1 MEEMETFVVGKKAPD
16 RLWKNREPTSG
27 CFVVEYGGWMIV
39 LCIHKPTDK
48 ERELFCTEK
57 IKVKILTTPE
67 EDFLLTLLEFDE
79 DLAFELP
86 FDPTE
91 YTKEFQEKLLE
102 KNLVAIVIIDSSDGR
117 IVEFRV
123 ATFPKE
129 YEMIAKQFWRKIINE
144 YGIRNYIINSEYYNA
159 LINRYSLGELLNFG
173 KYVGYFGDTMEKTRK

>member
-1 MEEMETFVVGKKAPD
+1 METFVVGEKAPD

-27 CFVVEYGGWMIV
+27 RFVVEYGGWVIV

-48 ERELFCTEK
+48 EGELFSTEK
-57 IKVKILTTPE
+57 IKVKIITTPE
-67 EDFLLTLLEFDE
+67 KDFLLTLLEFDE

-102 KNLVAIVIIDSSDGR
+102 KNLVAIIIIDSSDGR
-117 IVEFRV
+117 IIEFRV

-144 YGIRNYIINSEYYNA
+144 YESGNYTINSEYYDA
-159 LINRYSLGELLNFG
+159 LINKYSSEELLDLG
-173 KYVGYFGDTMEKTRK
+173 KYVGYFGDTMEKTR